1 MKRGRDRERGLQVRE
16 LIDKKLRKKSEVS
29 RDRKG

>member
-1 MKRGRDRERGLQVRE
+1 MKRGRDRERGLQLRE
-16 LIDKKLRKKSEVS
+16 LIDKKLTKKSEVS

>member
-1 MKRGRDRERGLQVRE
+1 MKRGRDRERGLQLRE
-16 LIDKKLRKKSEVS
+16 LIDKKSRKKSEVS

>member
-1 MKRGRDRERGLQVRE
+1 MKRGRDRERGLQLRE